1 MNQINIWEIK
11 IMKTG
16 TKVIAYWVSNEVG
29 KVVNF
34 NPNNQM
40 VDIKYSRGM
49 GMVTEHISRV
59 KVVNK

>member
-1 MNQINIWEIK
+1 
-11 IMKTG
+11 MKTG

-59 KVVNK
+59 KVVN